1 MTVGTKVG
9 SLNDILASRSRITY
23 RYRVNF
29 DSIPVD
35 NVTQMKEWC
44 EQNCKGVWR
53 AETFFALYFQFDDD
67 NDATMFMLR
76 WGGANGNKLK

>member
-1 MTVGTKVG
+1 MQARTKVG
-9 SLNDILASRSRITY
+9 SLDDILASRSRITY

-29 DSIPVD
+29 DSIPVE
-35 NVTQMKEWC
+35 NLQPMKDWC
-44 EQNCKGVWR
+44 KERCIGIWR

>member
-1 MTVGTKVG
+1 MVAGTKVG
-9 SLNDILASRSRITY
+9 SLSDILASRSRITY

-29 DSIPVD
+29 DNIPLENID
-35 NVTQMKEWC
+35 QMKVWC
-44 EQNCKGVWR
+44 EKNCKGIWR

>member
-1 MTVGTKVG
+1 MQAGTKVG

-29 DSIPVD
+29 DNIPLD
-35 NVTQMKEWC
+35 NITRMKEWC
-44 EQNCKGVWR
+44 EQNCKGIWR

>member
-9 SLNDILASRSRITY
+9 SLNDILASRSRISY

-44 EQNCKGVWR
+44 KQHCKGVWR